1 MGLIDMARTK
11 VSRTG
16 EKSWWETLT
25 LAQRKEILAEL
36 KKWDGPLT
44 PFAKAVIEKFKI
56 DRRVPVVRDTLR
68 AVQNGKSVI

>member
-1 MGLIDMARTK
+1 MSLIDMARAK

-16 EKSWWETLT
+16 EKSWWEILT
-25 LAQRKEILAEL
+25 VAQRKEILAEL

-68 AVQNGKSVI
+68 AVQNGKSAI

>member
-1 MGLIDMARTK
+1 MSLIDMARAK

-16 EKSWWETLT
+16 EKSWWDSLT
-25 LAQRKEILAEL
+25 AIQRKEIVAEL
-36 KKWDGPLT
+36 KKWNGPLT